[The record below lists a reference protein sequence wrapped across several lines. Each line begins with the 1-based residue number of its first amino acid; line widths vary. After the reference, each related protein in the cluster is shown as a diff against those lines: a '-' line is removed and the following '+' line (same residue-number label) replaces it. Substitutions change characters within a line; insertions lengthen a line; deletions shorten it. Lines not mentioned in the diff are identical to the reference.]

1 MPESKDKEKKEKF
14 VFGTVI
20 EALPNATFRVF
31 LEGGLSAGEA
41 GKEVLANLAGKM
53 RLYRIKVFV
62 GNKVKVE
69 LNPYED
75 NKGKIVQRL

>member
-1 MPESKDKEKKEKF
+1 MPKSKDKGKF

-20 EALPNATFRVF
+20 EALPNATFRV
-31 LEGGLSAGEA
+31 LGDD
-41 GKEVLANLAGKM
+41 GKEILANLAGKM

-69 LNPYED
+69 LNPYEET
-75 NKGKIVQRL
+75 KGRIVQRL

>member
-1 MPESKDKEKKEKF
+1 MPESKNRGKF
-14 VFGTVI
+14 TFGTVI
-20 EALPNATFRVF
+20 EALPNATFRV
-31 LEGGLSAGEA
+31 LGED
-41 GKEVLANLAGKM
+41 GKEILANLAGKM

-75 NKGKIVQRL
+75 AKGKIVQRL